1 MSAQVVIWRHAFRNA
16 LIPLV
21 TIIAIS
27 ISSVFSGALI
37 TETLFAYPG
46 VGRLIYSSIMGNDFN
61 VAMVSFVISV
71 SMVLLFNLFADL
83 LYGFVDPRISYK

>member
-1 MSAQVVIWRHAFRNA
+1 MVIWRHAFRNA